1 MSSDSKNYF
10 GFLVDEISERGHTIK
25 WNDISRHFEQFDSN
39 RIVKHSL
46 NEFRLKASFKSIEST
61 LYFFRNVKRS
71 LKLFRFYLDEF
82 TELMYAITSLSICDI
97 RLPVTV
103 PLGLNARQS
112 EIFTEFQLKSLFK
125 PIDSIWCFLLKKHPR
140 IEKGFQSEFGEY
152 FWLPDSLMSQILS
165 DVMVYTT
172 ADTSSVNLS

>member
-25 WNDISRHFEQFDSN
+25 WNDISRQFEQFDSTD

-61 LYFFRNVKRS
+61 LCFFRNVKRS
-71 LKLFRFYLDEF
+71 LKLFQFYLDEF
-82 TELMYAITSLSICDI
+82 IELMYAITSLSICNI

-125 PIDSIWCFLLKKHPR
+125 PTDSI
-140 IEKGFQSEFGEY
+140 
-152 FWLPDSLMSQILS
+152 
-165 DVMVYTT
+165 
-172 ADTSSVNLS
+172 

>member
-1 MSSDSKNYF
+1 MRVLIVSLAMSSDSKNYF

-39 RIVKHSL
+39 RIHVVKHSL
-46 NEFRLKASFKSIEST
+46 NEFRLKTSFKSIEST

-82 TELMYAITSLSICDI
+82 TELMSAITSLSICDI

-103 PLGLNARQS
+103 PL
-112 EIFTEFQLKSLFK
+112 T
-125 PIDSIWCFLLKKHPR
+125 
-140 IEKGFQSEFGEY
+140 
-152 FWLPDSLMSQILS
+152 
-165 DVMVYTT
+165 
-172 ADTSSVNLS
+172 